1 MKRTKLQGYL
11 KDLENKNKQFSFVK
25 TMRLLDIGAY
35 IYSDIIKNFDLE
47 KVTNYK
53 KSKYITNELNDQ
65 FELVYD
71 FLNNG
76 KVLVAICI
84 LRNIFEELMYIMA
97 TSLDIEIDLSPDTK
111 AGYFKSKVVD
121 NISELLSDNFEKD
134 DISDIYSHLS
144 KLMHIT
150 NLKEAVSY
158 LSKTSKYNKYI
169 SNEIK
174 FLTLMIQY
182 MYIDFYNNKQ
192 KIDDMDICVNIM
204 LFSSYSEFINEIYF
218 IANSEKGQIYL
229 KKYFYGEKNQKYLA
243 KKNEEIINILKD
255 FKISKDKINIT
266 IKRVSKELNKQLA
279 ASKYLEEAKKIINKK

>member
-11 KDLENKNKQFSFVK
+11 KDLENKNKHFSFIK
-25 TMRLLDIGAY
+25 TMRLLDIGFY
-35 IYSDIIKNFDLE
+35 IYSDIIENFDLE
-47 KVTNYK
+47 KITNYK
-53 KSKYITNELNDQ
+53 KSKYITNELNKQ
-65 FELVYD
+65 FEVVFE
-71 FLNNG
+71 FLNTG
-76 KVLVAICI
+76 KILMATCI

-111 AGYFKSKVVD
+111 AGYFKTMVID
-121 NISELLSDNFEKD
+121 NIDELLSNNFEKN
-134 DISDIYSHLS
+134 DINDIYSHLS
-144 KLMHIT
+144 KLMHVT

-158 LSKTSKYNKYI
+158 LSKTNKYNKYI

-182 MYIDFYNNKQ
+182 IYIDFYNKKQ
-192 KIDDMDICVNIM
+192 KISDMKICTNIM

-218 IANSEKGQIYL
+218 IANSEKGQVHL

-243 KKNEEIINILKD
+243 KKNEEIIIILKD
-255 FKISKDKINIT
+255 FKISKDQINIT

-279 ASKYLEEAKKIINKK
+279 DSKYLDEAKRIINKK